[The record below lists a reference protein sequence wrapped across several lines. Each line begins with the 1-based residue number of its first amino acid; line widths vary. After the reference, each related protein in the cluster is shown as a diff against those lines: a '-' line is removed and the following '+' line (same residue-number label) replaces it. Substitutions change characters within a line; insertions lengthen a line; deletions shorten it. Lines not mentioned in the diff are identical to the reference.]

1 MTARTIAI
9 GDVHGC
15 SAALEALIKA
25 IDPAPDDRI
34 ITLGD
39 YVDRGPDS
47 RGVLDFLIELAER
60 CRLVPLL
67 GNHDQ
72 AMLDVRSRRIKGNF
86 WIGIGG
92 MATLASYGAAWGELD
107 KVPEAH
113 FAFLEACVPAFETD
127 SHLFFH
133 AQYDPRL
140 PIAEQP
146 EDALR
151 WNSLRESV
159 PEPHCSGKRAFVG
172 HSSQKTG
179 EILDLGHIVCID
191 TFCYGGKWLTALD
204 VGSGQVWQADA
215 HGRLRST

>member
-15 SAALEALIKA
+15 SAALEALITA
-25 IDPAPDDRI
+25 IDPAPDDLI

-60 CRLVPLL
+60 RRLVPLL

-72 AMLDVRSRRIKGNF
+72 AMLDVRSRRLKGNF

-133 AQYDPRL
+133 AQYDPKL

-159 PEPHCSGKRAFVG
+159 PEPHCSGKRAIVG

-204 VGSGQVWQADA
+204 VDSGQVWQADA
-215 HGRLRST
+215 HGRMRST